1 MTTVYNTSFKTK
13 VEIQRL
19 RKRVEDFE
27 SGELYLKITDE
38 YEKKLAAKDRMIR
51 TLEKRLAL
59 SDERCRLLLS
69 GNEELK
75 TELFYRESEIT
86 RLKSV
91 LTAANEQND
100 VLRRENDEKDH
111 ELQKLKALLNTDG
124 TNSGLPTSRTPL
136 NKDKIRPNSRKNT
149 GKPRGGVTGQKKAK
163 MNKLRI
169 SSPTNLG
176 IASATPNLPLRNAP
190 GK

>member
-59 SDERCRLLLS
+59 SDERCRLLLGS
-69 GNEELK
+69 I
-75 TELFYRESEIT
+75 R
-86 RLKSV
+86 KSV
-91 LTAANEQND
+91 YPE
-100 VLRRENDEKDH
+100 
-111 ELQKLKALLNTDG
+111 
-124 TNSGLPTSRTPL
+124 
-136 NKDKIRPNSRKNT
+136 
-149 GKPRGGVTGQKKAK
+149 
-163 MNKLRI
+163 
-169 SSPTNLG
+169 
-176 IASATPNLPLRNAP
+176 
-190 GK
+190 